1 MRKLVILLVGLF
13 IFSTAFSQDEAK
25 TFIQEG
31 IELHDKGDFEG
42 AIAKYDAALKL
53 EPSNGKAMYEKS
65 YSLMQL
71 KKYAEAAEILKV
83 ILKESKE
90 PEYRK
95 LSYVNY
101 GTVLDYMGDKSKS
114 IEVYDK
120 GMKEFPTFYLLPFNK
135 GITQSGMNNAEG
147 AIESF
152 QRSVTLNPMHAS
164 SHNALGRAYFEAKRI
179 PATLALFTFL
189 VIEPNGKRAEQN
201 LDYFNQLM
209 TRGVSKGENGNVTI
223 NISMDMLDDS
233 KKSKQDDFSGA
244 ELVLSLMGSSNEL
257 ADTLGAKT
265 EADRLDIKM
274 QMLINAISDVKKK
287 EKGFIKNFY
296 VPMFVEMKKKNYVK
310 TACYIAMASTND
322 KVILQWIDENS
333 DAVNE
338 FYDWFKSYF
347 KWKKA

>member
-1 MRKLVILLVGLF
+1 MRKIVFLLVGLF
-13 IFSTAFSQDEAK
+13 IFTTAFSQDEVK
-25 TFIQEG
+25 TLIQEG
-31 IELHDKGDFEG
+31 IELHDKGDYEG

-65 YSLMQL
+65 YSLIES
-71 KKYAEAAEILKV
+71 KKYTEAAEILKT
-83 ILKESKE
+83 ILKENKD

-101 GTVLDYMGDKSKS
+101 GTVLDYIGDKSKS
-114 IEVYDK
+114 LEIYDK
-120 GMKEFPTFYLLPFNK
+120 GMKEFPNFYLLPFNK
-135 GITQSGMNNAEG
+135 GITQSSMNDSKG
-147 AIESF
+147 ALESF
-152 QRSVTLNPMHAS
+152 QRSVTLNPKHAS
-164 SHNALGRAYFEAKRI
+164 SHNVIGRSHFETHRI
-179 PATLALFTFL
+179 PATLAFFTFL
-189 VIEPNGKRAEQN
+189 LIEPTGQRAEKN
-201 LDYFNQLM
+201 LDFFNQLM

-233 KKSKQDDFSGA
+233 KKSKEDDFSGA
-244 ELVLSLMGSSNEL
+244 ELMLSIMSSSNEL

-274 QMLINAISDVKKK
+274 QMLINSISDVKKK

-310 TACYIAMASTND
+310 TACYIAMSSTND
-322 KVILQWIDENS
+322 KLILQWMDENS

-338 FYDWFKSYF
+338 FYDWFKSY
-347 KWKKA
+347 KWEKR

>member
-1 MRKLVILLVGLF
+1 MRRIVVLFVSLF
-13 IFSTAFSQDEAK
+13 IVTTAFSQDEAK
-25 TFIQEG
+25 TLIQEG

-42 AIAKYDAALKL
+42 AIAKYDAALKI
-53 EPSNGKAMYEKS
+53 EPFNGKALYEKS
-65 YSLMQL
+65 YSLMEI
-71 KKYAEAAEILKV
+71 KKYVEAAEILKT

-114 IEVYDK
+114 IEVYNK
-120 GMKEFPTFYLLPFNK
+120 GMKEYPDFYLLPFNK
-135 GITQSGMNNAEG
+135 GITQSGMNDEAG

-152 QRSVTLNPMHAS
+152 KRSVTLNPMHAS
-164 SHNALGRAYFEAKRI
+164 SHNALGRANFETKRI
-179 PATLALFTFL
+179 PAILSLFTFL
-189 VIEPNGKRAEQN
+189 IIEQTGKRAEQN
-201 LDYFNQLM
+201 LSYFNQLL

-223 NISMDMLDDS
+223 SISMDMLDDS
-233 KKSKQDDFSGA
+233 KKSKEDDFSGA

-274 QMLINAISDVKKK
+274 QMFINAISEVKKK
-287 EKGFIKNFY
+287 EKGFFKNFY
-296 VPMFVEMKKKNYVK
+296 VPMFREMKEKGYVK
-310 TACYIAMASTND
+310 TACYIVLSSTND
-322 KVILQWIDENS
+322 KATLLWIDENS

-347 KWKKA
+347 KWKKP